1 MINFG
6 GSRGSGVWIRVD
18 VVDWSV
24 AMVLDNSV
32 TCSDSEEALAV
43 LGVEW
48 LHLLGLDREFG
59 RHFIFFVNVRKL
71 VEDSLILDLPVLEEE
86 VEG

>member
-1 MINFG
+1 MEFCHEG
-6 GSRGSGVWIRVD
+6 FRGLCSGIGIGVD

-48 LHLLGLDREFG
+48 LHLLGLDGEFG
-59 RHFIFFVNVRKL
+59 GYFIFIMFVNKFVK
-71 VEDSLILDLPVLEEE
+71 DC
-86 VEG
+86 